1 MSDYPNSPTP
11 DPLPEETG
19 QGSARRARPSPKVM
33 VAAGLATI
41 GVLVGAGV
49 GISALVQEDEP
60 GATTSSASPS
70 SSSMPSSAAV
80 ETSPAPPPEPLPE
93 STEPLPPAPT
103 VFYEQAGPPA
113 GSPLE
118 AVEPMTIT
126 VSDEPTGT
134 ELPSNLIGLSLEA
147 TDLADPRMSGD
158 NPEIVASLTGLG
170 RPMLRFGGNAVDR
183 RFFWT
188 SSNEAIPGN
197 LEGDKAR
204 PVRAVGPADLERVNT
219 LLEAADATISL
230 TVDMGNYDPERA
242 ADMTM
247 HASNIFGDRLVGI
260 TIGNEPNGYP
270 TNGLRPSDWGIPDYL
285 NELQAYAD
293 AMYEVAP
300 EVKIVGP
307 GTYAEAWWEPFT
319 QADLQ
324 QEKILSFHHYPLS
337 QCDGSNDPLG
347 EPIMENLMAAPI
359 HDRAEDYRRAALA
372 PASAAG
378 LETWI
383 PETGI
388 SACPGSNETTKTH
401 ASALWSVDYALS
413 AAQIG
418 IPRLSFHSSLLTCE
432 GGPPMSSICSGG
444 AYLQPD
450 ATFNERANYYGLS
463 MVAELPP
470 GAFLK
475 NTAEGGGLAYSYVV
489 QHEDGSISV
498 VLVNENDPEVAAQAD
513 VTVQLPAG
521 ARTSSMTQLA
531 GPSYT
536 AEDSTVIDGEFA
548 APIPAADRPAIPG
561 FVPGAESVQLPVT
574 AGTVSVFTFT
584 F

>member
-80 ETSPAPPPEPLPE
+80 ETSPAPPSEPLPE
-93 STEPLPPAPT
+93 STKPLPPAPT

>member
-1 MSDYPNSPTP
+1 MSDYPNNLSP
-11 DPLPEETG
+11 DPVPEETE
-19 QGSARRARPSPKVM
+19 QEPARRSRPSPKVLIGT
-33 VAAGLATI
+33 GLATI
-41 GVLVGAGV
+41 VVLVGAGV
-49 GISALVQEDEP
+49 GISALAQDEEP
-60 GATTSSASPS
+60 SATPSAATTTSP
-70 SSSMPSSAAV
+70 AAV
-80 ETSPAPPPEPLPE
+80 ETSAAPTPEPSPT
-93 STEPLPPAPT
+93 SAEPLPPAPT

-118 AVEPMTIT
+118 AVEAMTIE

-197 LEGDKAR
+197 LEGDKAH
-204 PVRAVGPADLERVNT
+204 PVRAAGPADLERVNT

-247 HASNIFGDRLVGI
+247 HASDIFGDRLVGI

-270 TNGLRPSDWGIPDYL
+270 TNGLRPSDWGIPEYL
-285 NELQAYAD
+285 EELKTYAD

-300 EVKIVGP
+300 EVRIVGP

-347 EPIMENLMAAPI
+347 EPIMENLMASAI
-359 HDRAEDYRRAALA
+359 HDRADNYRRAALA
-372 PASAAG
+372 PASEAG

-418 IPRLSFHSSLLTCE
+418 IPRLSFHSSLLTCQ

-444 AYLQPD
+444 PYLQPD

-470 GAFLK
+470 GAFLQ
-475 NTAEGGGLAYSYVV
+475 NTAEGGGLSYSYVV
-489 QHEDGSISV
+489 EHEDGSMSV
-498 VLVNENDPEVAAQAD
+498 VLVNQNNPEVAAQTD
-513 VTVQLPAG
+513 VTVQLPAA

-531 GPSYT
+531 GPSYG
-536 AEDSTVIDGEFA
+536 AEDSTIIDGEFA
-548 APIPAADRPAIPG
+548 APVPAEERPAIPG

-574 AGTVSVFTFT
+574 AGTVSVFHFT

>member
-1 MSDYPNSPTP
+1 
-11 DPLPEETG
+11 
-19 QGSARRARPSPKVM
+19 
-33 VAAGLATI
+33 
-41 GVLVGAGV
+41 
-49 GISALVQEDEP
+49 
-60 GATTSSASPS
+60 
-70 SSSMPSSAAV
+70 
-80 ETSPAPPPEPLPE
+80 
-93 STEPLPPAPT
+93 
-103 VFYEQAGPPA
+103 
-113 GSPLE
+113 
-118 AVEPMTIT
+118 
-126 VSDEPTGT
+126 
-134 ELPSNLIGLSLEA
+134 LEA

-158 NPEIVASLTGLG
+158 NQEIVSSLTGLG

-188 SSNEAIPGN
+188 SSDEAIPGN
-197 LEGDKAR
+197 LEGDKAH
-204 PVRAVGPADLERVNT
+204 PVRAAGPADLERVNT

-230 TVDMGNYDPERA
+230 TVDMGNYDPARA
-242 ADMTM
+242 ADMTKY
-247 HASNIFGDRLVGI
+247 AAEIFGDRLVGI
-260 TIGNEPNGYP
+260 TVGNEPNGYP
-270 TNGLRPSDWGIPDYL
+270 TNGLRPSGWGIPEYL
-285 NELQAYAD
+285 DELKTYAD

-300 EVKIVGP
+300 EVRIVGP
-307 GTYAEAWWEPFT
+307 GTYAEAWWEPFA

-418 IPRLSFHSSLLTCE
+418 IPRLSFHSSLLTCQ

-444 AYLQPD
+444 PYLQPD

-470 GAFLK
+470 GAFLQ
-475 NTAEGGGLAYSYVV
+475 NTAEGGGLSYSYAV
-489 QHEDGSISV
+489 QHEDGSLSV
-498 VLVNENDPEVAAQAD
+498 VLVNQNNPEVNAQTD

-531 GPSYT
+531 GPSYG
-536 AEDSTVIDGEFA
+536 AEDSTVVDGAFA

-574 AGTVSVFTFT
+574 AGTVSVFHFT

>member
-1 MSDYPNSPTP
+1 MSDYPNNLSP
-11 DPLPEETG
+11 DPVPEETE
-19 QGSARRARPSPKVM
+19 QEPARRSRPSPKVLIGT
-33 VAAGLATI
+33 GLATI
-41 GVLVGAGV
+41 VVLVGAGV
-49 GISALVQEDEP
+49 GISALAQDEEP
-60 GATTSSASPS
+60 SATPSAATTTTSP
-70 SSSMPSSAAV
+70 AAV
-80 ETSPAPPPEPLPE
+80 ETSAAPTPEPSPT
-93 STEPLPPAPT
+93 SAEPLPPAPT

-118 AVEPMTIT
+118 AVEAMTIE

-197 LEGDKAR
+197 LEGDKAH
-204 PVRAVGPADLERVNT
+204 PVRAAGPADLERVNT

-247 HASNIFGDRLVGI
+247 HASDIFGDRLVGI

-270 TNGLRPSDWGIPDYL
+270 TNGLRPSDWGIPEYL
-285 NELQAYAD
+285 EELKTYAD

-300 EVKIVGP
+300 EVRIVGP

-347 EPIMENLMAAPI
+347 EPIMENLMASAI
-359 HDRAEDYRRAALA
+359 HDRADNYRRAALA
-372 PASAAG
+372 PASEAG

-418 IPRLSFHSSLLTCE
+418 IPRLSFHSSLLTCQ

-444 AYLQPD
+444 PYLQPD

-470 GAFLK
+470 GAFLQ
-475 NTAEGGGLAYSYVV
+475 NTAEGGGLSYSYVV
-489 QHEDGSISV
+489 EHEDGSMSV
-498 VLVNENDPEVAAQAD
+498 VLVNQNNPEVAAQTD
-513 VTVQLPAG
+513 VTVQLPAA

-531 GPSYT
+531 GPSYG
-536 AEDSTVIDGEFA
+536 AEDSTIIDGEFA
-548 APIPAADRPAIPG
+548 APVPAEERPAIPG

-574 AGTVSVFTFT
+574 AGTVSVFHFT